1 MPKGLMKVNILFKLV
16 NVLLKGSACFLWNF
30 ARIKKDK
37 VKFLKNPVII
47 LISLLSCNA
56 FAQKNIPQ
64 KKVVFIIVDGIAED
78 MLNKADI
85 PNLNRIKK
93 DGALLKAYVGG
104 EKGGYS
110 ETPTISA
117 VGYNSLLTGTWV
129 NKHNVF
135 DNDIKDPNYSY
146 PTIFRLF
153 KDQFPNKKT
162 AVFSTWEDNRT
173 KLIGENLDATRKI
186 KMDFFYD
193 GMEKDTL
200 HFPHDKQSG
209 YIRKIDSLVAGKAAS
224 YIKENA
230 PDLSWVYLEFTDDM
244 GHRHGDGDILYKAI
258 SYEDR
263 LIGKI
268 YDAVKEREA
277 KHGEDWL
284 FVVTTDHGRSA
295 SNGKGH
301 GGQSDRERNTWIAIN
316 KPTINTYAKNNRVGV
331 TDILPTITDFM
342 SLSVPE
348 IFQQEI
354 DGIDLL
360 KNRTAYQLKAS
371 LTSDKTLELTWK
383 TMGPS
388 KELGEVYITDTNN
401 FKTGGKDLYQLLG
414 QANLGSGKFSS
425 TLKINNSNIYK
436 IVLKTKEGFLNTW
449 ITTK

>member
-1 MPKGLMKVNILFKLV
+1 MK
-16 NVLLKGSACFLWNF
+16 S
-30 ARIKKDK
+30 
-37 VKFLKNPVII
+37 LKNYLLI
-47 LISLLSCNA
+47 LISFLSYNV
-56 FAQKNIPQ
+56 FAQKNTPQ

-78 MLNKADI
+78 MLSKAEI

-93 DGALLKAYVGG
+93 DGALLQAYVGG

-135 DNDIKDPNYSY
+135 GNDIKAPNYSY
-146 PTIFRLF
+146 PTVFRLF
-153 KDQFPNKKT
+153 KNQFPNKKT

-173 KLIGENLDATRKI
+173 KLIGENLDATGKI
-186 KMDFFYD
+186 KMDFSYD
-193 GMEKDTL
+193 GMEKDTVN
-200 HFPHDKQSG
+200 FPHDTQSQ
-209 YIRKIDSLVAGKAAS
+209 YIRKIDSVVVNKAAS
-224 YIKENA
+224 YISQNA
-230 PDLSWVYLEFTDDM
+230 PDMSWIYLEFTDDM
-244 GHRHGDGDILYKAI
+244 GHRHGNGDILYKAI

-316 KPTINTYAKNNRVGV
+316 KPTLNTYAKNNRVAI

-342 SLSVPE
+342 GIKVPVAVR
-348 IFQQEI
+348 QEI

-360 KNRTAYQLKAS
+360 KNRTAYQLKVS
-371 LTSDKTLELTWK
+371 LSPDKILEVTWK
-383 TMGPS
+383 TANPS
-388 KELGEVYITDTNN
+388 TELAEVYITDTNN
-401 FKTGGKDLYQLLG
+401 FKNGGTDSYQLVG
-414 QANLGSGKFSS
+414 KANLSTGKFTSK
-425 TLKINNSNIYK
+425 LKTDHSDIYK
-436 IVLKTKEGFLNTW
+436 VVLKTKEGFLNTW
-449 ITTK
+449 ITKHTK

>member
-1 MPKGLMKVNILFKLV
+1 MNLFKTSL
-16 NVLLKGSACFLWNF
+16 F
-30 ARIKKDK
+30 I
-37 VKFLKNPVII
+37 
-47 LISLLSCNA
+47 LLS
-56 FAQKNIPQ
+56 FTGITGHAQKHSPQ

-78 MLNKADI
+78 MLDKSEI
-85 PNLNRIKK
+85 PNLKKIKK

-129 NKHNVF
+129 NKHHVF

-153 KDQFPNKKT
+153 KDQYPGKKT

-173 KLIGENLDATRKI
+173 KLIGEGLAATGKI
-186 KMDFFYD
+186 KMDFSYD
-193 GMEKDTL
+193 GLEKDTL
-200 HFPHDKQSG
+200 KFPHDKQSG

-230 PDLSWVYLEFTDDM
+230 PDLSWVYLEFSDDM

-258 SYEDR
+258 SFEDR

-284 FVVTTDHGRSA
+284 FIVTTDHGRSA

-301 GGQSDRERNTWIAIN
+301 GGQSDRERDTWIAIN
-316 KPTINTYAKNNRVGV
+316 KPNINAYAKNNRVAI
-331 TDILPTITDFM
+331 TDILPTMTDF
-342 SLSVPE
+342 LGIKVPE
-348 IFQQEI
+348 NVQQEM

-360 KNRTAYQLKAS
+360 KNRAVSQLKAS
-371 LTSDKTLELTWK
+371 LLTDRTLEVTWK
-383 TMGPS
+383 VVTPT
-388 KELGEVYITDTNN
+388 KESAEVYVTTTNN
-401 FKTGGKDLYQLLG
+401 FKTGGKDYYQLLG
-414 QANLGSGKFSS
+414 QADLSSGKFISKQKLDHS
-425 TLKINNSNIYK
+425 DIYK

-449 ITTK
+449 ITQQNK

>member
-1 MPKGLMKVNILFKLV
+1 MNLFKTSLFI
-16 NVLLKGSACFLWNF
+16 VLSFTGVST
-30 ARIKKDK
+30 
-37 VKFLKNPVII
+37 
-47 LISLLSCNA
+47 
-56 FAQKNIPQ
+56 FAQKHAPQ

-78 MLNKADI
+78 MLSKTKI
-85 PNLNRIKK
+85 PNLDKIKK

-104 EKGGYS
+104 ERGGYS

-146 PTIFRLF
+146 PTIFKLL

-173 KLIGENLDATRKI
+173 KLIGENLEATGKV
-186 KMDFFYD
+186 KVDFAYD
-193 GMEKDTL
+193 GMEKDTKN
-200 HFPHDKQSG
+200 FPHDKQRS

-224 YIKENA
+224 YITENG
-230 PDLSWVYLEFTDDM
+230 PDLSWVYLEFSDDM
-244 GHRHGDGDILYKAI
+244 GHGYGDGDILYKAI
-258 SYEDR
+258 SFEDQ
-263 LIGKI
+263 LIGKV
-268 YDAVKEREA
+268 YDAVKKRQE

-284 FVVTTDHGRSA
+284 FVVTTDHGRTA
-295 SNGKGH
+295 DNGKGH

-316 KPTINTYAKNNRVGV
+316 KPNINTYAKNNRVAI

-342 SLSVPE
+342 SLKVPE
-348 IFQQEI
+348 TFQEEI

-371 LTSDKTLELTWK
+371 LTSEKMLEVTWK
-383 TMGPS
+383 TTSPS
-388 KELGEVYITDTNN
+388 KELAEVYMTDTNN

-414 QANLGSGKFSS
+414 QVNLSSGKFTSKQ
-425 TLKINNSNIYK
+425 KINNSNIYK

-449 ITTK
+449 ITQHNK